1 MDKPLFKL
9 RVYEGPLDLLLDMIK
24 TSKLDIFD
32 IDIFEIS
39 EQFFLYIKTMDEMNM
54 ELTADFLVMAS
65 QLLLI
70 KSRML
75 LPRAEADED
84 DDPRRDLT
92 WALIEY
98 EKCKQNAACL
108 AKLRDEAGETY
119 AHMPLPLS
127 FPKKY
132 RETMPQ
138 SSLRNAYIRVLQRSE
153 RLKPTN
159 PDTLADFLKRE
170 IYSVSDKISE
180 IKSRLKRALKLDF
193 ITLFSGARSRS
204 EIVATF
210 LAVLELVS
218 DKKISVRDVG
228 DMNYE
233 IEAADTHI

>member
-92 WALIEY
+92 WALIDR
-98 EKCKQNAACL
+98 K
-108 AKLRDEAGETY
+108 
-119 AHMPLPLS
+119 
-127 FPKKY
+127 
-132 RETMPQ
+132 
-138 SSLRNAYIRVLQRSE
+138 
-153 RLKPTN
+153 
-159 PDTLADFLKRE
+159 
-170 IYSVSDKISE
+170 SV
-180 IKSRLKRALKLDF
+180 
-193 ITLFSGARSRS
+193 
-204 EIVATF
+204 V
-210 LAVLELVS
+210 
-218 DKKISVRDVG
+218 
-228 DMNYE
+228 
-233 IEAADTHI
+233 